1 MMKVT
6 DEEVKGTLLARLRR
20 IEGQVRGVQ
29 RMIDEER
36 DCHEI
41 LQQMSAVR
49 AAMYNASVE
58 LVRSYANQ
66 CVVDPDSDVPPEEM
80 IENLISAL
88 GRVSRTAD

>member
-6 DEEVKGTLLARLRR
+6 DEDTKGALLARLRR

-29 RMIDEER
+29 RMIEEER

-66 CVVDPDSDVPPEEM
+66 CVVDPESEVPPEEM

>member
-1 MMKVT
+1 MKVT
-6 DEEVKGTLLARLRR
+6 DEEVKGALLARLRR

-66 CVVDPDSDVPPEEM
+66 CVRDPESEVEAEEM

>member
-6 DEEVKGTLLARLRR
+6 DEEVKGALLARLRR

-66 CVVDPDSDVPPEEM
+66 CIVDPDSDVPPEEM

>member
-1 MMKVT
+1 MRVT
-6 DEEVKGTLLARLRR
+6 DEEVKTALRARLRR
-20 IEGQVRGVQ
+20 IEGQVGGIQ
-29 RMIDEER
+29 RMIEDER

-58 LVRSYANQ
+58 LVRAYAHQ
-66 CVVDPDSDVPPEEM
+66 CIRDPNASDIEPEEM

-88 GRVSRTAD
+88 GRVSRTVD

>member
-6 DEEVKGTLLARLRR
+6 DEDVKGALLARLRR

-66 CVVDPDSDVPPEEM
+66 CIVDEESDVPPEEM
-80 IENLISAL
+80 VENLISAL